1 MALRIE
7 AITETPSFCFLWCGA
22 GQGLE
27 WGRHCLKKWCGTLR
41 IAHSAPASHAH
52 A

>member
-41 IAHSAPASHAH
+41 IAHSAHASHAH